1 MGRRGEGVGLTV
13 AMGGGRLVLDARL
26 MRSSRRDMSLSEICG
41 NEHEKIYKS
50 NCRPNSE
57 KRLKNGSPTFWM
69 NCYTFR
75 SPLSSR

>member
-41 NEHEKIYKS
+41 NEHEKKYI
-50 NCRPNSE
+50 NQTVD
-57 KRLKNGSPTFWM
+57 LTQKNA
-69 NCYTFR
+69 
-75 SPLSSR
+75 

>member
-41 NEHEKIYKS
+41 NEHEENI
-50 NCRPNSE
+50 
-57 KRLKNGSPTFWM
+57 
-69 NCYTFR
+69 
-75 SPLSSR
+75 